1 MNWVRAEG
9 NRQQVKGKVKE
20 QWGRLTANRH
30 DVVAGQRDQL
40 VGQIQQLFGIDKD
53 AAERRVRVWEE
64 HHRRGCH
71 TSARNAK
78 GGPGETVGADSRYRT
93 N

>member
-9 NRQQVKGKVKE
+9 NWQQVKGRVKE
-20 QWGRLTANRH
+20 QWGRLTSNRH

-40 VGQIQQLFGIDKD
+40 VGQIQQLFGIGKD

-71 TSARNAK
+71 TSASNAK
-78 GGPGETVGADSRYRT
+78 GGPGDRGG
-93 N
+93 